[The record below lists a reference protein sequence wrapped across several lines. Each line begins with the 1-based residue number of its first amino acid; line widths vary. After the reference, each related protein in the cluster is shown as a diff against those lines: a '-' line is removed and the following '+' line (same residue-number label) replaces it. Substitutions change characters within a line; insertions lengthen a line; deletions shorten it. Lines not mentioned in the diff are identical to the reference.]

1 MPSESCSTAKVKRNV
16 LRNARFQAP
25 FAQGEVVP
33 CGVFQPGEDPLV
45 GFAAL
50 SHVADGLAGDVEVF
64 KPFGLFLPEDDARA
78 AVELLHFGPRQFVDV
93 APAHAGQAREEER
106 IF

>member
-1 MPSESCSTAKVKRNV
+1 MSCRVERDM

-45 GFAAL
+45 GLAAL
-50 SHVADGLAGDVEVF
+50 THVAHGLACDVEVF
-64 KPFGLFLPEDDARA
+64 QPFGLFLPEYDARA
-78 AVELLHFGPRQFVDV
+78 AVELLHLGPRQFVDV
-93 APAHAGQAREEER
+93 APTHAGQAREEEC